1 MLTGEAI
8 QQTVSGAIHNIA
20 AKGDG
25 TIEKRM
31 ESRIRY
37 LAEHP
42 SEISHRLEEIDRE
55 WSEGRVLTAV
65 AAGFIAIGAALGATV
80 DRRLFILPAVVAGFM
95 VEQAVVGKG
104 PLSMAF
110 RELGFRST
118 HEIAQEKYALKAL
131 RGDFSAARANGE
143 GSAGWSGGTTG
154 AAERA
159 RLIMQAA
166 RA

>member
-8 QQTVSGAIHNIA
+8 QQGVSGALQNIA
-20 AKGDG
+20 GKGDG

-42 SEISHRLEEIDRE
+42 GEIPHRLKEIDRE
-55 WSEGRVLTAV
+55 WSEGRVLTAA
-65 AAGFIAIGAALGATV
+65 AAGFIALGAALSATV
-80 DRRLFILPAVVAGFM
+80 ERRLFILPAVVAGFM
-95 VEQAVVGKG
+95 LEEAIVGKG
-104 PLSMAF
+104 PLSVAF
-110 RELGFRST
+110 RELGFRSS

-131 RGDFSAARANGE
+131 RGDFNAARANGE
-143 GSAGWSGGTTG
+143 GSAGWSSGGTG

-159 RLIMQAA
+159 HLIMQAA